1 MHARPQGSPGLGLDK
16 FEAQALG
23 LPKLWSRLLGL
34 GLGLACQG
42 LRARACT
49 SLDGAEAP
57 GRRPPGPQVVGFYSL
72 GGGAGG

>member
-1 MHARPQGSPGLGLDK
+1 MPGRRARSPGLGLDK

-23 LPKLWSRLLGL
+23 LPKLWSQLLGL

-49 SLDGAEAP
+49 SLFAP
-57 GRRPPGPQVVGFYSL
+57 NPLASIFYLFTSRVL
-72 GGGAGG
+72 NHHLFTY